1 MYTIKYTKNIMKKSI
16 IFYAILLMFMVSVS
30 SSSQATIPPYWV
42 CYDYGTYTMCVDQN
56 SGQQQFIRK

>member
-1 MYTIKYTKNIMKKSI
+1 MKKSI

-30 SSSQATIPPYWV
+30 GSSQATVPPYWV

-56 SGQQQFIRK
+56 TGQQQFIRK